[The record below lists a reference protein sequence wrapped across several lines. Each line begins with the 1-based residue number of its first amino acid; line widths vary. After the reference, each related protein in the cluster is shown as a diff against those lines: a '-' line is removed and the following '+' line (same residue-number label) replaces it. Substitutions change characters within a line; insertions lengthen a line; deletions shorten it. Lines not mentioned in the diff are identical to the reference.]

1 MRTAAY
7 NVDVASDRRRRKNVQ
22 DTFFVW
28 CALRRTS
35 LKDFKIYINSNSISF
50 FKKNF
55 FTISSHSCS
64 RVLSIIKLLKEVPV
78 TQVR

>member
-1 MRTAAY
+1 MFYEFLLIGSNKSAA
-7 NVDVASDRRRRKNVQ
+7 SLLFDREAAV
-22 DTFFVW
+22 VM

-55 FTISSHSCS
+55 FTISSHSRS